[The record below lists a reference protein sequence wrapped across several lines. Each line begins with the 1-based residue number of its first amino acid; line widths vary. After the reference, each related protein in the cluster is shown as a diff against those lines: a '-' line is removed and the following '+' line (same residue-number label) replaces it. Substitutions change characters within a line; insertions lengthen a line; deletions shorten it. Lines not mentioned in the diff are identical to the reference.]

1 MSTKRIITASK
12 NTSGRQD
19 KEGFAKP
26 LPPLGGTEASPDLPP
41 GMSIQMIN
49 KIKKLTKGPG
59 TDEAKLKRLQT
70 LIANGEYKVDAK
82 AVAERLIDCHL
93 KAPD

>member
-1 MSTKRIITASK
+1 MSTKGIITASK
-12 NTSGRQD
+12 NTSDRQD
-19 KEGFAKP
+19 KESFTKP
-26 LPPLGGTEASPDLPP
+26 LPHLGDAKASSDLPP

-49 KIKKLTKGPG
+49 EIKKLTKGPG
-59 TDEAKLKRLQT
+59 TNEAKLKRLQT